1 MIKIKEKNNCCGCYS
16 CYNICPKKAI
26 EMVEDEKGFK
36 YPKVDKEKCIDC
48 GLCEKVCPII
58 ANLKVEN
65 KPKAYA
71 CINVDENIRMQSS
84 SGGVFTAI
92 ASYIIDKG
100 GVVFGASWNEDFSR
114 VEHTYT
120 DKKEEL
126 YKFRGAKYLQSD
138 IDNSYIKVKQFL
150 EEGRYVLFSGTPCQI
165 EGLKLFLNKEYDKLY
180 LQDIICHGVPSPKSW
195 KKYKE
200 YIENNNA
207 ESVVNNMYFRDK
219 TAEGWNKYHVKMQ
232 FENGKDY
239 DVEHGK
245 DIYMKAFLS
254 NISLRDSCTSCKFK
268 KENRVSDITLADF
281 WGINNIKPE
290 MNDEKGTSLVIVN
303 SEKGKLLFEQISNT
317 IKSEEVDFYT
327 AIKPNPS
334 MNTIS
339 PKNAKN
345 EEFFDNL
352 DRVTFDELVKK
363 YVPEPSV
370 FKKAL
375 RKVKRIVKKVIKK

>member
-1 MIKIKEKNNCCGCYS
+1 MIDFKDKSNCCGCYS

-36 YPKVDKEKCIDC
+36 YPKIDKEKCINC

-58 ANLKVEN
+58 ANLRVEN
-65 KPKAYA
+65 KPEAYA
-71 CINVDENIRMQSS
+71 CMNKDEDIRIQSS
-84 SGGVFTAI
+84 SGGIFTVL

-100 GVVFGASWNEDFSR
+100 GIVFGASWNEDFTK

-138 IDNSYIKVKQFL
+138 INKSYEKAKEFL
-150 EEGRYVLFSGTPCQI
+150 DEGKYVLFSGTPCQI
-165 EGLKLFLNKEYDKLY
+165 EALKLFLRKDYEKLY

-195 KKYKE
+195 SKYKD
-200 YIENNNA
+200 YIESKY
-207 ESVVNNMYFRDK
+207 EDKMQSMYFRDK
-219 TAEGWNKYHVKMQ
+219 TAEGWNKYHVKIQ
-232 FENGKDY
+232 FENEHYY

-245 DIYMKAFLS
+245 DVYMKAFLS

-281 WGINNIKPE
+281 WGINDIKPE

-303 SEKGKLLFEQISNT
+303 SEKGKDLFNKISDNV
-317 IKSEEVDFYT
+317 KSEKVDFYR

-334 MNTIS
+334 MNNIS
-339 PKNAKN
+339 PKNSKN
-345 EEFFDNL
+345 EEFFEDINKKS
-352 DRVTFDELVKK
+352 FDEVVKK
-363 YVPEPSV
+363 YVPEPSIA
-370 FKKAL
+370 KKVL
-375 RKVKRIVKKVIKK
+375 RKVKRIVKKIIKK